1 MANPFL
7 VETMTLAPNTCMC
20 CGRGNTPDGVTGVVG
35 PFADLGVDYNW
46 GDSAY
51 LCGDCIGK
59 LAILFDWISPDTKKQ
74 LERQITKLKK
84 DIHDLN
90 ADIDIRRTRE
100 RTAIRGARALGVE
113 V

>member
-20 CGRGNTPDGVTGVVG
+20 CGKGNTPDGVTGKVG

-51 LCGDCIGK
+51 LCEDCVGK
-59 LAILFDWISPDTKKQ
+59 LAILFDWISPDTKKD
-74 LERQITKLKK
+74 LERVISKK
-84 DIHDLN
+84 NEEIHDLKS
-90 ADIDIRRTRE
+90 DIDIRRRRE
-100 RTAIRGARALGVE
+100 RTAVKGARALGVK